1 MGLFEVVHHDVKTVF
16 FTAYIRIDFDG
27 NRVDLA
33 EFKKS
38 SGISICILNGV
49 IMGQTCFY

>member
-33 EFKKS
+33 EFK
-38 SGISICILNGV
+38 IHQAYQYV
-49 IMGQTCFY
+49 Y